1 MSRTGRTRRADQTEQ
16 VVRLVHDVLGT
27 DVVGVY
33 AHGSAVRGGLRP
45 HSDIDVLA
53 VVRSRTTAALRRA
66 LVDGLLT
73 LSGGGADTVGGAGG
87 GGAGGARPVELTV
100 VVASDVRPW
109 RYPPLC
115 EFQYGEWLREA
126 YERGETPAPGPDP
139 DLAVLITAALR
150 GDAPLAGPPPAEVLD
165 PVPHDDLR
173 RAVADGVPELLAE
186 LASDTRNVLL
196 TLARI
201 WLTLTTGEIRP
212 KDAAA
217 DWALTRLPAEHR
229 AVLAHARAVYL
240 GAETER
246 WDGLLPR
253 VRAHAAYVVTEIERR
268 RPRPR

>member
-1 MSRTGRTRRADQTEQ
+1 MSRTSRTSRADQTEE

-33 AHGSAVRGGLRP
+33 AHGSAVQGGLRP

-73 LSGGGADTVGGAGG
+73 LSGSGA
-87 GGAGGARPVELTV
+87 AGGARPVELTV

-115 EFQYGEWLREA
+115 EFQYGEWLREE
-126 YERGETPAPGPDP
+126 YERGETPAPEPDP

-150 GDAPLAGPPPAEVLD
+150 GDAALAGPPPAEVLD

-173 RAVADGVPELLAE
+173 RAVAGGVPELLAE